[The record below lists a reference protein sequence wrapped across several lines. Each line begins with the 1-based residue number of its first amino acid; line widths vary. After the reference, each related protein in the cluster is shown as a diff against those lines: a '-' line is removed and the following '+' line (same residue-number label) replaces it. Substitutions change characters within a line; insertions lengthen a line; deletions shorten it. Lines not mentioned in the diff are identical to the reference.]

1 MRAWT
6 EGLACSQ
13 WTGQMVNSDSLGSC
27 SHKSD
32 ALTMTTKT
40 TTEDLSPYWT
50 GQVLV

>member
-6 EGLACSQ
+6 EGLACGQ
-13 WTGQMVNSDSLGSC
+13 WTGQMVDSDSPGSC

-40 TTEDLSPYWT
+40 TTEDLSPYCT